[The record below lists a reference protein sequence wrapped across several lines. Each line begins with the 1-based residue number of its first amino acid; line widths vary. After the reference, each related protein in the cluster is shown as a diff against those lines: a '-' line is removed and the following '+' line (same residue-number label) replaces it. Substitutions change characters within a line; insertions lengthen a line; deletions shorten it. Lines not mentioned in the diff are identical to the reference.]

1 MVLDQDVVMV
11 FVILGRIAAIANW
24 IVELHQV
31 QKYRM
36 QLVATAWTM
45 TVMGQSTV
53 ATLKTV
59 QVNLLVAT
67 AANQKAK
74 NAALI
79 ASVVQAAAIPK
90 KGADSYIKGRVR
102 NGPAFLCAP
111 GMA

>member
-11 FVILGRIAAIANW
+11 FVILGRIAVIVNW
-24 IVELHQV
+24 IVDLHQV

-59 QVNLLVAT
+59 PLILT
-67 AANQKAK
+67 AIAEPKANHAV
-74 NAALI
+74 LMT
-79 ASVVQAAAIPK
+79 SVVPAGAILE
-90 KGADSYIKGRVR
+90 KGACNHLILEEFDIWRGW
-102 NGPAFLCAP
+102 L
-111 GMA
+111 